1 MARYKKRKNVN
12 FKVVVI
18 GVVVALVVI
27 IGGVMHF
34 VEAKAKDKPIDNT
47 KTLENNQNVQ
57 NQDQKSQ
64 NKEVVTGNKYGYP
77 EQGSNIIES
86 AKSYA
91 VPANQVFTMLN
102 SKARVNNEKEVFLT
116 FDDGPSQNT
125 PKILKIL
132 KQYGVHATFFALG
145 SNLENSSENR
155 EYLKEIY
162 ESGNAIANHT
172 YSHNFHKL
180 YPSNN
185 VNVNVF
191 MKEIAETDKIMRNI
205 LGDNFNTRV
214 LRMPGGYM
222 SRVYYHDKNL
232 NALKEALKETGVVS
246 IDWDAETGDATGN
259 GIAPNRLIN
268 TAIKES
274 ANKEHVVLL
283 MHDAAAKKTT
293 VEALPKLIEYYK
305 NQGYAFKV
313 ISNPEQ
319 TNSEQTNSDQ

>member
-1 MARYKKRKNVN
+1 MKKYIDLHVHSTISDGTFTPSELVHYALKKNLAA
-12 FKVVVI
+12 F
-18 GVVVALVVI
+18 ALTDHDTTD
-27 IGGVMHF
+27 GLE
-34 VEAKAKDKPIDNT
+34 EAF
-47 KTLENNQNVQ
+47 
-57 NQDQKSQ
+57 
-64 NKEVVTGNKYGYP
+64 
-77 EQGSNIIES
+77 S
-86 AKSYA
+86 A
-91 VPANQVFTMLN
+91 
-102 SKARVNNEKEVFLT
+102 
-116 FDDGPSQNT
+116 
-125 PKILKIL
+125 
-132 KQYGVHATFFALG
+132 ALG